1 MLRADDADAEEDPNE
16 RSGDREADTPPAVE
30 LAPAHDRHASVR
42 PMDAL
47 AIRDRVGTRRDGY
60 LAELEAMVN
69 IDCGSFNRDGVN
81 RIADLCEEGFGRGG
95 WSVERIR
102 PAQGGRQPLGDTVV
116 GTMDGAGGPRV
127 LLLGHMD
134 TVFDDGVAA
143 ERPFSISGDRAFGP
157 GVSDMKGGL
166 LAGFVAVE
174 VLRDVGFDS
183 FGRITYVCNPDEEIG
198 SPSSRE
204 LIHRLA
210 ADHDATLVLE
220 SARANGDIVSA
231 RKGVTD
237 YEIRLHGRAAHAGVE
252 PEKGRSAVIEAAHKA
267 IAIAGLHERWPGVSC
282 NVGVLR
288 GGTRTNVVAE
298 DAVLH
303 VDLRSPELAS
313 LQEAEREIERIC
325 SEPVL
330 DGVTIDLRS
339 EGWHKPMEKT
349 DATQRLVDAAVETA
363 AELGFT
369 VKDAATGGASDGNTT
384 AAAGC
389 PTLDGLGPIGGA
401 DHAPGEWLDLGSVVP
416 RIALLAGIITRL

>member
-1 MLRADDADAEEDPNE
+1 M
-16 RSGDREADTPPAVE
+16 
-30 LAPAHDRHASVR
+30 
-42 PMDAL
+42 
-47 AIRDRVGTRRDGY
+47 
-60 LAELEAMVN
+60 
-69 IDCGSFNRDGVN
+69 
-81 RIADLCEEGFGRGG
+81 
-95 WSVERIR
+95 
-102 PAQGGRQPLGDTVV
+102 
-116 GTMDGAGGPRV
+116 
-127 LLLGHMD
+127 
-134 TVFDDGVAA
+134 
-143 ERPFSISGDRAFGP
+143 
-157 GVSDMKGGL
+157 
-166 LAGFVAVE
+166 
-174 VLRDVGFDS
+174 
-183 FGRITYVCNPDEEIG
+183 
-198 SPSSRE
+198 
-204 LIHRLA
+204 
-210 ADHDATLVLE
+210 
-220 SARANGDIVSA
+220 
-231 RKGVTD
+231 
-237 YEIRLHGRAAHAGVE
+237 
-252 PEKGRSAVIEAAHKA
+252 
-267 IAIAGLHERWPGVSC
+267 
-282 NVGVLR
+282 LR

-339 EGWHKPMEKT
+339 EGWHRPMEKT